1 VPEAQAQAMQQMQVQ
16 QAQIQQH
23 VQAAQAENQ
32 LRMQQAQQMNQL
44 QPDEIRALVNKRLY
58 AISGEIEKY
67 WLGVECKEASP
78 DLRAQ
83 LGLEDGQGLVVARVA
98 PDSPAEKAGLKQ
110 YDVILAVG
118 ETKLSRVLDLSK
130 AVSATEGKTAEL
142 RILRGGKEQ
151 LIAVTPAQKTNDGA
165 VQIFAHPNVGM
176 VMPGN
181 MQMQFHLP
189 DNLEVKIDRKGNE
202 PAKITVRRGN
212 TEWETTADG
221 LSKLPDDVRPFV
233 QQMLGGFP
241 GRVTIQGSSGQPLE
255 TNAITLPGM
264 TIRAFPGTPAQPPMA
279 APMAP
284 AVPGTPAAPM
294 GNSSGVRI
302 VTPGFAG
309 APVINPY
316 LGGGQ
321 GNLMSA
327 KAQAQAQLQAAIGT
341 RNRGAIRAARR
352 NLNVIDRQI
361 ARTNVRTTGAPYAGY
376 GANAYQQPLH
386 KRLLNGLLGG
396 NAYNAAPA
404 YGNPLAYNNYN
415 NGAAIPGIAA
425 YQNQG
430 YAGAPAYGTPY
441 AGGGATSMLAPL
453 LGSFIH

>member
-1 VPEAQAQAMQQMQVQ
+1 MTSKQGLMT
-16 QAQIQQH
+16 
-23 VQAAQAENQ
+23 
-32 LRMQQAQQMNQL
+32 
-44 QPDEIRALVNKRLY
+44 ALVGI
-58 AISGEIEKY
+58 AMIAMPIT
-67 WLGVECKEASP
+67 A
-78 DLRAQ
+78 
-83 LGLEDGQGLVVARVA
+83 
-98 PDSPAEKAGLKQ
+98 KAG
-110 YDVILAVG
+110 DHG
-118 ETKLSRVLDLSK
+118 RHWR
-130 AVSATEGKTAEL
+130 SA
-142 RILRGGKEQ
+142 Q
-151 LIAVTPAQKTNDGA
+151 
-165 VQIFAHPNVGM
+165 
-176 VMPGN
+176 
-181 MQMQFHLP
+181 
-189 DNLEVKIDRKGNE
+189 
-202 PAKITVRRGN
+202 
-212 TEWETTADG
+212 
-221 LSKLPDDVRPFV
+221 
-233 QQMLGGFP
+233 
-241 GRVTIQGSSGQPLE
+241 
-255 TNAITLPGM
+255 
-264 TIRAFPGTPAQPPMA
+264 
-279 APMAP
+279 
-284 AVPGTPAAPM
+284 
-294 GNSSGVRI
+294 GVRSFQGTRFMGPP
-302 VTPGFAG
+302 VAGGGGTRYMGPPAGGGGEECEYEHHDNGRHLGWYKHRDFGNGSGAGYVCDDDGDDCRPAGSGYQQSGYGYGVPVNAYPSPVAYQAPYYGSGFAG